1 MALASEENR
10 MNQEWTAVR
19 CPDGKIDGLRQDMLR
34 DAERLVSAVGDGKH
48 GELVRLAQRLLA
60 TAREQFEAEER
71 RLREQKSPSLVRHAR
86 EHDRFLADLG
96 AMVAIAS
103 RGDTR
108 GLGELK
114 PERWIPEW
122 LSAHARTDRDLM
134 S

>member
-1 MALASEENR
+1 

-19 CPDGKIDGLRQDMLR
+19 CPDGKIDGLRRNLLR
-34 DAERLVSAVGDGKH
+34 DAEQLVAAVGTGKT
-48 GELVRLAQRLLA
+48 GELARLAQQLLA

-71 RLREQKSPSLVRHAR
+71 RLRDQKSPSLVRHAR

-122 LSAHARTDRDLM
+122 LRAHARTDRDLA